1 MSNAGQSTPGK
12 SRTCPHCKATILAS
26 ARYCPACKHHLQSD
40 PFRTQSAQP
49 SFTPLR
55 VEGKVRHS
63 NVGGPWEYSVSV
75 TIQNDRG
82 EEIGRQVIGVGAL
95 NPNEQRTFTFAVEVF
110 TPNAADSTK
119 TVKADQGRNSNRY

>member
-40 PFRTQSAQP
+40 AFRTQSAQP

-55 VEGKVRHS
+55 VEGKVRHPD
-63 NVGGPWEYSVSV
+63 VGEPWEYSVSV
-75 TIQNDRG
+75 TIRNDRG
-82 EEIGRQVIGVGAL
+82 EEIGRQIIGVGAL

-110 TPNAADSTK
+110 HPADAASQK
-119 TVKADQGRNSNRY
+119 TVKSR

>member
-1 MSNAGQSTPGK
+1 MNNAGSTPGK

-55 VEGKVRHS
+55 VEGKVRHPES
-63 NVGGPWEYSVSV
+63 GEAWEYSVSV
-75 TIQNDRG
+75 TIRNDRG
-82 EEIGRQVIGVGAL
+82 EEIGRQIIGVGAL

-110 TPNAADSTK
+110 TPAAAEAAK
-119 TVKADQGRNSNRY
+119 TVKSR

>member
-40 PFRTQSAQP
+40 PFKTQSAQP

-55 VEGKVRHS
+55 VEGKVRNS
-63 NVGGPWEYSVSV
+63 NPGESWEYSVSV
-75 TIQNDRG
+75 TIRNDRG
-82 EEIGRQVIGVGAL
+82 EEIGRQIIGVGAL
-95 NPNEQRTFTFAVEVF
+95 SPNEQRTFTFAVEVF
-110 TPNAADSTK
+110 TPAAAE
-119 TVKADQGRNSNRY
+119 TVKSR